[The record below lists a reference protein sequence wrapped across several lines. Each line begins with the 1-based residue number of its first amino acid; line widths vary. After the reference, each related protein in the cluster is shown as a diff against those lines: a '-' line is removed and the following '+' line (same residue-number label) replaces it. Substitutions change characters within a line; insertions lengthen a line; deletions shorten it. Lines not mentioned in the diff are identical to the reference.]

1 MYRYTSV
8 RSVEHYG
15 QSRYYKHFVSGHS
28 ADTFNLN
35 FFVILPP
42 PLKNPCAGR
51 VKGEEVMNCTIA
63 GVN

>member
-15 QSRYYKHFVSGHS
+15 QSRYYEHFVSGHS

-35 FFVILPP
+35 FFRHTSTAIEKLCW
-42 PLKNPCAGR
+42 KS
-51 VKGEEVMNCTIA
+51 
-63 GVN
+63 